1 MPCQNS
7 PDQPSTSTAV
17 SRMLRLQHRA
27 HSLPRFPLELARQM
41 AEEVDHVI
49 SARPA
54 AAVPGRGGS
63 VGRLI
68 LIALSAK
75 LV

>member
-1 MPCQNS
+1 
-7 PDQPSTSTAV
+7 
-17 SRMLRLQHRA
+17 MLRLQHRA

-49 SARPA
+49 SALPDAA
-54 AAVPGRGGS
+54 AAVPGRS

>member
-1 MPCQNS
+1 
-7 PDQPSTSTAV
+7 
-17 SRMLRLQHRA
+17 MLRLQHRA

-49 SARPA
+49 SARPDAA